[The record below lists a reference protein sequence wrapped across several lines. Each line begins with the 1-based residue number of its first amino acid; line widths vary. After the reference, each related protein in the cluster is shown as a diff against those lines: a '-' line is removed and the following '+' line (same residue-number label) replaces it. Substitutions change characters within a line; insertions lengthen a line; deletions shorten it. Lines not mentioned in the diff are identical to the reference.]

1 MSTTDPIV
9 AASIRALI
17 GSVLLAAQIFLLTWA
32 VTDDWR
38 VIITTSGGV
47 FVSNLI
53 IRGGFE
59 GGYDQRKKPDMN
71 KNVPPASNL
80 DGPVGGDA

>member
-1 MSTTDPIV
+1 MKTSDPLI
-9 AASIRALI
+9 AATIRALF
-17 GSVLLAAQIFLLTWA
+17 GSVLLAAQTFLVSWA

-38 VIITTSGGV
+38 VIITSAGGV

-59 GGYDQRKKPDMN
+59 GGYDQRKKPDQ
-71 KNVPPASNL
+71 NVPPASDLDNL
-80 DGPVGGDA
+80 GEGV